1 MDSLRS
7 DKELIR
13 KNRKQQNIT
22 MEIVM
27 EQNEFGDGAQC
38 SRHSTEIQLAIV
50 GQYADHSKTDPC

>member
-1 MDSLRS
+1 
-7 DKELIR
+7 
-13 KNRKQQNIT
+13 
-22 MEIVM
+22 M